1 MFTLM
6 NATPT
11 LAYERV
17 EQRLR
22 LLIQRGTLRPGD
34 RMPSIREICRTEKV
48 SPGTAVQALS
58 NLEACSLVRARP
70 RSGFY
75 VEAPLVLPVPVPDP
89 GAMKPVKPGVS
100 EDAARVFL
108 DLARPGNV
116 ALGAGVADSSLLP
129 AEEIAR
135 SVARAARLGAPHFA
149 RYTGAAVDLPL
160 RREVARRLA
169 LRGCSAGPEEIVIA
183 HGCMEAVNLS
193 LRAVARPGDTV
204 IVESPTYFGL
214 LELIENL
221 GMKALPVPSATD
233 CGLDLAALEKALRR
247 YRVAA
252 CLLIP
257 SFGNPNGALMPQSR
271 RDELGRLLARH
282 EVPLIE
288 DDIYGELPFEG
299 DSPRPVKAGSHAL
312 DTLLCGSLSKTL
324 SPDLRIGWVA
334 AGRRVEDVRRQ
345 RWISSIATPSVTT
358 RAACDYLQSG
368 HYDRHLRSFRRLLGT
383 QMSRISHAVA
393 GAFPPGTAM
402 SRPRGGY
409 MLWVELPRRVDAL
422 ALRDAALREKISI
435 CPGPIFCAE
444 GGHRHFIRL
453 NCALPWNSVLQ
464 KALETLGS
472 LASEL
477 NAPVVAA
484 GKRA

>member
-1 MFTLM
+1 MK
-6 NATPT
+6 ATPI

-22 LLIQRGTLRPGD
+22 QLIQRGILRPGD
-34 RMPSIREICRTEKV
+34 RMPSIREICRMENV
-48 SPGTAVQALS
+48 SPGTVVQALS
-58 NLEACSLVRARP
+58 ILEASSLVRVRP

-75 VEAPLVLPVPVPDP
+75 VEAPRVLPVPIPDS
-89 GAMKPVKPGVS
+89 GAMKPIKPGVS

-108 DLARPGNV
+108 DLTRPGNV

-129 AEEIAR
+129 ADEIAR
-135 SVARAARLGAPHFA
+135 CVARAARLGTSHFT

-169 LRGCSAGPEEIVIA
+169 LRGCSVGPEEIIIT

-214 LELIENL
+214 LELLENM
-221 GMKALPVPSATD
+221 GMKALPVPSATES
-233 CGLDLAALEKALRR
+233 GLDLVALKKALRR

-257 SFGNPNGALMPQSR
+257 TFGNPNGALMPQAH
-271 RDELGRLLARH
+271 RDDLCNLLMRH
-282 EVPLIE
+282 QVPLIE

-299 DSPRPVKAGSHAL
+299 DPPRPVKAGAHAL
-312 DTLLCGSLSKTL
+312 HTLLCGSLSKTV

-334 AGRRVEDVRRQ
+334 AGLRAEDVRRQ

-358 RAACDYLQSG
+358 RAAFDYLQSG

-383 QMSRISHAVA
+383 QMGRISHAVA
-393 GAFPPGTAM
+393 GAFPAGTAM
-402 SRPRGGY
+402 SRPSGGY
-409 MLWVELPRRVDAL
+409 MLWVELPRQVNAL
-422 ALRDAALREKISI
+422 ALRDAALHEKISI

-453 NCALPWNSVLQ
+453 NCALPWDGVL
-464 KALETLGS
+464 KNALETLGA
-472 LASEL
+472 LASDL
-477 NAPVVAA
+477 NSPKVAM
-484 GKRA
+484 KRLA